1 MQNSEEKK
9 IWRLSTLF
17 SWMASNSQV
26 LMISFMRYWD
36 DKSCLAEEIYDEEI
50 HENTKIPLPISIFP
64 KYHYQLMT
72 KPLPIF
78 SKWSMAD
85 KSLEDQWKKWK
96 EVGIPTTPTK
106 CHLKGFWQRLFCNR
120 NFGNTKHTLQLIIV
134 EVAMPFLP
142 KTINVANMKWQHL
155 RWRWVW

>member
-9 IWRLSTLF
+9 FEYCQPFFHEWHQTAR
-17 SWMASNSQV
+17 SWWYLLWDTETTRVV
-26 LMISFMRYWD
+26 LLKRYMM
-36 DKSCLAEEIYDEEI
+36 KRYM
-50 HENTKIPLPISIFP
+50 KIP
-64 KYHYQLMT
+64 KYLFQFQYFQNTITNLWPNHYQYSRNDLWLT
-72 KPLPIF
+72 RV
-78 SKWSMAD
+78 
-85 KSLEDQWKKWK
+85 LEDQWKKWK
-96 EVGIPTTPTK
+96 EVGIPITPTK
-106 CHLKGFWQRLFCNR
+106 CPLKGCWQRLFCNR